1 MLLQGK
7 KIGFVLSLKQLGNTR
22 ILSEIENILLQG
34 AEIFIILLSPEE
46 KKEEEVI
53 KNKFQNIFRHLS
65 LEILKKRG
73 SEGPLPII
81 SEKRQENLDYPF
93 LDLLVVVPNSGR
105 FLGILEQI
113 TPENHSNPPLVLV
126 PTLENESAPP
136 LSYISSLMKKKGI
149 FFVPFGPVD
158 RKQEKKNKTTLLY
171 SRLDLLAETCAAAL
185 EGEQLKPSI
194 WENHTFPH

>member
-7 KIGFVLSLKQLGNTR
+7 KIGFALSLKQLGDTK

-34 AEIFIILLSPEE
+34 AEIFIILLNPEE
-46 KKEEEVI
+46 KKEEGI

-73 SEGPLPII
+73 SGETVPILP
-81 SEKRQENLDYPF
+81 EKRQENLDYPF
-93 LDLLVVVPNSGR
+93 LDLLVVVPNSGHL
-105 FLGILEQI
+105 LGLLEQI
-113 TPENHSNPPLVLV
+113 TPEDHSSPPMVLV
-126 PTLENESAPP
+126 PTLENEPAPP

-158 RKQEKKNKTTLLY
+158 QKQEIKNKTTLLY

-185 EGEQLKPSI
+185 EGEQLKPST
-194 WENHTFPH
+194 WENYNFPH